1 MRPAIQLRTQSSLTR
16 PLGLAAL
23 CFLIG
28 LGLVVWFGN
37 IALRTLTEPD
47 EARYAEIAREMLA
60 TGDWVTP
67 HLNGIAYF
75 EKPPLQ
81 YWATAVA
88 YSVFGAQ
95 PWVARLWTTGF
106 GLLGLVLTYATAKK
120 LWGVRT
126 AEHAALLL
134 ASFPL
139 YFIVTHLNLLDG
151 ALAFFLNAAVC
162 AFVVAKQP
170 DTPLL
175 ARRRLL
181 YLCWFAL
188 ALGFLQK
195 GLVALVLPFLALTTY
210 SLLYRDSRLWREMQL
225 RAGLAIL
232 AAVTLPWTTLV
243 ASRNPGFLEFFF
255 VHEQFTRFLT
265 TVHDRYQPWWY
276 FIAVLIAGVS
286 PWLVVAVRT
295 TIHAVRR
302 RATLTT
308 SPQAERLLLIWA
320 IVQLTFFSLSDSKL
334 APYVLPMTVPMALLM
349 ARWLD
354 LYGTMRTLNSVAVT
368 ITVLLLLLIA
378 SPWLLPHLVVPGLK
392 LTTYLQVAEWAQYGG
407 FAGLACMALYVLVAR
422 GGDLRSPVTA
432 LAASVSLA
440 LAIFMCGANALDHS
454 RGQANLAAV
463 IAPHLAAD
471 APLFCVGTYWQ
482 ALPFDLKRTCIV
494 VEYRGE
500 FELQFDP
507 NQRNHLAGVREF
519 VERWKHEPGAVA
531 LVTAE
536 LWPQIANSGIE
547 ARTVMHD
554 DNVVVL
560 VAPDPCSARNT
571 RSRSKRETSD
581 SPLLS
586 QLSR

>member
-37 IALRTLTEPD
+37 IGLRTLTEPD

-276 FIAVLIAGVS
+276 PAGS
-286 PWLVVAVRT
+286 
-295 TIHAVRR
+295 
-302 RATLTT
+302 
-308 SPQAERLLLIWA
+308 
-320 IVQLTFFSLSDSKL
+320 
-334 APYVLPMTVPMALLM
+334 
-349 ARWLD
+349 
-354 LYGTMRTLNSVAVT
+354 
-368 ITVLLLLLIA
+368 
-378 SPWLLPHLVVPGLK
+378 
-392 LTTYLQVAEWAQYGG
+392 
-407 FAGLACMALYVLVAR
+407 
-422 GGDLRSPVTA
+422 
-432 LAASVSLA
+432 
-440 LAIFMCGANALDHS
+440 
-454 RGQANLAAV
+454 
-463 IAPHLAAD
+463 
-471 APLFCVGTYWQ
+471 
-482 ALPFDLKRTCIV
+482 
-494 VEYRGE
+494 
-500 FELQFDP
+500 
-507 NQRNHLAGVREF
+507 
-519 VERWKHEPGAVA
+519 
-531 LVTAE
+531 
-536 LWPQIANSGIE
+536 
-547 ARTVMHD
+547 
-554 DNVVVL
+554 
-560 VAPDPCSARNT
+560 
-571 RSRSKRETSD
+571 
-581 SPLLS
+581 
-586 QLSR
+586 

>member
-302 RATLTT
+302 RAITASRATAADLGNRTT
-308 SPQAERLLLIWA
+308 DFLLPVRFEARSLRPADDRADGTAHGALARPVRHDADAEFSRGDHHCSAAALDRFTVAASAPGRAWPQAHYLLAGRRVGAVRRICRPRMHGSVRAGCERGRLASARHRARRERQPRIGNLHVW
-320 IVQLTFFSLSDSKL
+320 SKC
-334 APYVLPMTVPMALLM
+334 
-349 ARWLD
+349 AR
-354 LYGTMRTLNSVAVT
+354 
-368 ITVLLLLLIA
+368 
-378 SPWLLPHLVVPGLK
+378 
-392 LTTYLQVAEWAQYGG
+392 
-407 FAGLACMALYVLVAR
+407 
-422 GGDLRSPVTA
+422 
-432 LAASVSLA
+432 SLA
-440 LAIFMCGANALDHS
+440 RS
-454 RGQANLAAV
+454 GQPRRSHR
-463 IAPHLAAD
+463 AP
-471 APLFCVGTYWQ
+471 P
-482 ALPFDLKRTCIV
+482 R
-494 VEYRGE
+494 R
-500 FELQFDP
+500 
-507 NQRNHLAGVREF
+507 
-519 VERWKHEPGAVA
+519 
-531 LVTAE
+531 
-536 LWPQIANSGIE
+536 
-547 ARTVMHD
+547 
-554 DNVVVL
+554 
-560 VAPDPCSARNT
+560 
-571 RSRSKRETSD
+571 
-581 SPLLS
+581 
-586 QLSR
+586 